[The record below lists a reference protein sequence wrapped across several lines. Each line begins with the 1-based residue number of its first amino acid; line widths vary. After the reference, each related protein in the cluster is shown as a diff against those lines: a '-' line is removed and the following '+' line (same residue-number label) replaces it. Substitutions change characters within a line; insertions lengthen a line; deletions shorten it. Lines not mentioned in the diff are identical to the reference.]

1 MKTKSLYLCV
11 VLMAALTIAACDDSS
26 SGAGPDPV
34 AEISSSSGD
43 EAISSSERA
52 SSVM

>member
-1 MKTKSLYLCV
+1 MKTKSLYFCV
-11 VLMAALTIAACDDSS
+11 VLMTVMAIVACDDSS